1 MKIEIDN
8 DVFEFLQKRA
18 VPFVDN
24 PNSVLRRLL
33 LHEKTGS
40 EDQKEAQMPTEKLY
54 SIFKP
59 KSSDVI
65 TDMPLKSL
73 QDREDKNGFA
83 DFISF
88 ILKEEFKEEFH
99 KKASYRMMF
108 ESSGYLVYMQN
119 FNKESDRMWFSI
131 MEKPLAELK
140 KTEKKA
146 FICLTNP
153 AKHIAYMIP
162 VKDIEEQIRKSG
174 WSRNHLTANINHR
187 SSRWIELNWNIKD
200 YLKQYGMW

>member
-1 MKIEIDN
+1 MKIEIDD

-18 VPFVDN
+18 VPFVDS
-24 PNSVLRRLL
+24 PNSILRRLL
-33 LHEKTGS
+33 LK
-40 EDQKEAQMPTEKLY
+40 DRAVKEKLY
-54 SIFKP
+54 PVPNP

-65 TDMPLKSL
+65 TDMPLRSL

-88 ILKEEFKEEFH
+88 ILKEEFKEDFH

-119 FNKESDRMWFSI
+119 FNKDSDRMWFSI
-131 MEKPLAELK
+131 MEKPLKELK
-140 KTEKKA
+140 KTGKKA

-187 SSRWIELNWNIKD
+187 SSRWIELDWNIKD
-200 YLKQYGMW
+200 YLKKYGMW